1 MYPVFGWI
9 GDIHVTHYRMIKTSF
24 VFVLISSFL
33 MFGNSIVRILKPNLL
48 IQQESLEHFIMI
60 AIFTCILLIGIAG
73 LGLYESNAIQF
84 GMDQMLEA
92 SSEQLSSFIHRY
104 YWSLHLGLLV
114 MYYILAL
121 VVSYLQYCK
130 FNLDG
135 KISNRVLGWMLF
147 SPFLVQ
153 AVLLT
158 IGLFVI
164 IKTKNHVY
172 IDNTC
177 KNPLKNI
184 IQVLKYSCKHKY
196 PVNHSA
202 FTDWE
207 NDIPSRI
214 DLGKNKYGGPFTN
227 EQVEDV
233 KTLLQLLFLIMS
245 LFGFQLL
252 DEGYSVNQYMTHNL
266 GCPTRWTMA
275 LIVMNPEHTTSLVIL
290 IGIPFYEFVAKKY
303 FLRYLPSLMN
313 RMRIGIFI
321 CLIREIFLFFISVLI
336 HPTEH
341 DSYCL
346 KRQLYA
352 FCGDNSSVI
361 MSCLVGQANVFTNRT
376 CATACPDVVVHHNL
390 FPLLI
395 VPQVL
400 HGISYILVFMTV
412 LEFICAQAPQA
423 MKGLLIGIWYA
434 SYSIHYFTVGVL
446 DVYMVEETAWN
457 IYHGVKGFGI
467 FLLILAFS
475 LVCKFYRYRERDE
488 IVNEQAIIEEQYER
502 AITQQL
508 NKKRMITMHD
518 KDQMQLS
525 HHINTELLLYV
536 IIISLFI
543 INRIPMQL

>member
-1 MYPVFGWI
+1 M
-9 GDIHVTHYRMIKTSF
+9 
-24 VFVLISSFL
+24 
-33 MFGNSIVRILKPNLL
+33 
-48 IQQESLEHFIMI
+48 
-60 AIFTCILLIGIAG
+60 
-73 LGLYESNAIQF
+73 
-84 GMDQMLEA
+84 
-92 SSEQLSSFIHRY
+92 
-104 YWSLHLGLLV
+104 
-114 MYYILAL
+114 
-121 VVSYLQYCK
+121 
-130 FNLDG
+130 
-135 KISNRVLGWMLF
+135 
-147 SPFLVQ
+147 
-153 AVLLT
+153 
-158 IGLFVI
+158 
-164 IKTKNHVY
+164 
-172 IDNTC
+172 
-177 KNPLKNI
+177 
-184 IQVLKYSCKHKY
+184 
-196 PVNHSA
+196 
-202 FTDWE
+202 
-207 NDIPSRI
+207 
-214 DLGKNKYGGPFTN
+214 
-227 EQVEDV
+227 
-233 KTLLQLLFLIMS
+233 
-245 LFGFQLL
+245 
-252 DEGYSVNQYMTHNL
+252 
-266 GCPTRWTMA
+266 
-275 LIVMNPEHTTSLVIL
+275 
-290 IGIPFYEFVAKKY
+290 
-303 FLRYLPSLMN
+303 
-313 RMRIGIFI
+313 
-321 CLIREIFLFFISVLI
+321 
-336 HPTEH
+336 
-341 DSYCL
+341 

-467 FLLILAFS
+467 FLSILAFS